1 MSRTVYALLVG
12 IDRYPRPIPPL
23 RGCVN
28 DIQVIETLLRERVA
42 GGEFVLEP
50 LVLTNEAATRQAVI
64 DGFRQ
69 HLGKAGRDDIALFY
83 YSGHGSQEQSPP
95 EFWEIEPDHL
105 DETLVCYDSRFP
117 GRYDLADKELSKLIA
132 ELAAREPQIVVVLD
146 CCHSGSGTRASE
158 AESVRRAPID
168 LRPRPLDSFLV
179 SPSEVPTRTTRGTEE
194 SATSLVALP
203 RGRHIVMAACRDEEE
218 AKEYQGDGQHRGAF
232 SYFLTQTLERA
243 GGRVS
248 YRDLF
253 KRAQAQVQGAV
264 LRQAPQIEASDVRD
278 LNLPFLGGAVTP
290 RAATFTLSH
299 SASQGWT
306 IDGGAVHGIAQPVT
320 IDGRTE
326 TTKLALF
333 PITVESLEDLS
344 ASVGRA
350 EVTEVL
356 PQLSKVAVTLADGTS
371 PDSQETYKA
380 IVTSIPLPPLAVR
393 FEGDDSLVGAARS
406 ALAASG
412 PGGSVSPY
420 VREASADEPFKLRLI
435 AQPEGYRIARAE
447 DDRPLVA
454 DIEGT
459 GSAAAQQAIARLEHI
474 ARWQTIAALANPVSR
489 IAPGA
494 VQIEIQRVSGPPVT
508 RDPSSAPVEALP
520 ATSELRLEYEYRDG
534 QWQQPQIKI
543 KLTNTGDEPL
553 YCALLDLSESY
564 AISSNVLA
572 GGGTWLQ
579 PGESAWSNDG
589 KPLFLSVPKAFYQ
602 QGVTE
607 YKDLIK
613 LIVSTDACDATLLE
627 QDALDLPR
635 QTKATRGTGPSSTLN
650 RLMRQAQTRD
660 LSDRAEDE
668 QRYADWTTSEI
679 SITTVRPL
687 GTIPVPRSGNPL
699 TLGAGVTIAPHPALE
714 ANARLTTVS
723 QAGRDLG
730 NQLLPAI
737 LRDDPTISQPLQF
750 TESRASDPGLSVL
763 ELLNVADH
771 TVVTPEQPLMVRI
784 DQSLSDD
791 EQLLPVGFDGE
802 LFLPLGLAQRDGG
815 TTEVRLDRLP
825 APVVGARSL
834 TGSIRILFQKV
845 VTQRIGKYMGWK
857 YDYPI
862 LAAAYVADDG
872 KVSYWPRPGDVK
884 QRVAT
889 ADRILIY
896 IHGIIGDTRGM
907 AASARVLDG
916 KLAPP
921 PPALLS
927 RYDLI
932 LTFDYENINTTIEET
947 ARALKQ
953 RLQAVGLGPGD
964 GKHVHIVAHSMGGLV
979 SRWFVEREGGNRI
992 VEKLVLLG
1000 TPNAG
1005 SPWPT
1010 VQTWATAALGLALNS
1025 LPVIGWPGSVLSS
1038 LLGAIETADVT
1049 LDQMAPGSPF
1059 FEALDASDDPGIP
1072 YVVLAGNTSLIPA
1085 ALAPTNGD
1093 GDSGLLSRL
1102 LSKLTLPNALHA
1114 ATALA
1119 FFGQPNDIA
1128 VSVRSIT
1135 NINDQRSPQPVVRE
1149 IACDHITYFSTVAG
1163 LQALAEALPDD

>member
-28 DIQVIETLLRERVA
+28 DIRVIETLLRERVG
-42 GGEFVLEP
+42 GGEFTVAP
-50 LVLTNEAATRQAVI
+50 LVLTNEDATRQAVI
-64 DGFRQ
+64 DGFRR
-69 HLGKAGRDDIALFY
+69 HLSQAGRDDIALFY
-83 YSGHGSQEQSPP
+83 YSGHGSQEQAPS

-117 GRYDLADKELSKLIA
+117 GRHDLADKELSQLIA
-132 ELAAREPQIVVVLD
+132 EVAAKEPQIVVVLD
-146 CCHSGSGTRASE
+146 CCHSGSGTRAAE

-168 LRPRPLDSFLV
+168 LRPRPLETFLV
-179 SPSEVPTRTTRGTEE
+179 SPAEVATLATRSAEE

-232 SYFLTQTLERA
+232 SYFLTQTLERS
-243 GGRVS
+243 GGAVS

-253 KRAQAQVQGAV
+253 KRAQALVQGAV
-264 LRQAPQIEASDVRD
+264 LRQAPQIEAGDVRD

-290 RAATFTLSH
+290 RVATFTLSH

-306 IDGGAVHGIAQPVT
+306 IDGGAVHGIVQPVT
-320 IDGRTE
+320 IEGRAE
-326 TTKLALF
+326 TTTLALF
-333 PITVESLEDLS
+333 PITAESLVDLS

-356 PQLSKVAVTLADGTS
+356 PQLSKVAVTLTDGTS
-371 PDSQETYKA
+371 PDPQQTYKA
-380 IVTSIPLPPLAVR
+380 IVTSVPLPPLPVR
-393 FEGDDSLVGAARS
+393 FEGDEALVGAARE
-406 ALAASG
+406 ALAAAG
-412 PGGSVSPY
+412 PGGTPSPY

-435 AQPEGYRIARAE
+435 AQTDGYRIARTV
-447 DDRPLVA
+447 DDRALVA
-454 DIEGT
+454 DIEGS
-459 GSAAAQQAIARLEHI
+459 GSAAAQQAITRLDHI
-474 ARWQTIAALANPVSR
+474 ARWHTIAELANPASR

-508 RDPSSAPVEALP
+508 RDPSSAPVEVLP
-520 ATSELRLEYEYRDG
+520 ATSEQRLEYTYRDG
-534 QWQQPQIKI
+534 TWQQPQIKI
-543 KLTNTGDEPL
+543 KLTNTGNEPL

-564 AISSNVLA
+564 AISSGVLV
-572 GGGTWLQ
+572 GGGTWLK
-579 PGESAWSNDG
+579 PGGSAWSNDG
-589 KPLFLSVPKAFYQ
+589 KPLFLSVPKALWQ
-602 QGVTE
+602 EGVTE

-613 LIVSTDACDATLLE
+613 LIVSTEACDATLLE
-627 QDALDLPR
+627 QEALDLPR
-635 QTKATRGTGPSSTLN
+635 QAKATRSAGPSSTLN

-687 GTIPVPRSGNPL
+687 GTIPVPRSGNAL

-730 NQLLPAI
+730 NQVLPAI
-737 LRDDPTISQPLQF
+737 LRDDPAISQPLQF

-771 TVVTPEQPLMVRI
+771 TVVTPEQPLMLRI
-784 DQSLSDD
+784 EQPLSDD
-791 EQLLPVGFDGE
+791 EQILPVGFDGE
-802 LFLPLGLAQRDGG
+802 FFLPLGLAQRDGSG
-815 TTEVRLDRLP
+815 TEIRLDRLP

-862 LAAAYVADDG
+862 LAAAYVAQDG
-872 KVSYWPRPGDVK
+872 NVSYWPRPGDVK
-884 QRVAT
+884 QRVAA
-889 ADRILIY
+889 ADRILLY

-907 AASARVLDG
+907 AASARVNDD
-916 KLAPP
+916 KL
-921 PPALLS
+921 ALLS

-953 RLQAVGLGPGD
+953 RLQAVGLGPGH
-964 GKHVHIVAHSMGGLV
+964 GKQLHIVAHSMGGLV
-979 SRWFVEREGGNRI
+979 SRWFVEREGGHRI

-1010 VQTWATAALGLALNS
+1010 VQAWATAALGLALNS
-1025 LPVIGWPGSVLSS
+1025 LPVLGWPGSVLSS
-1038 LLGAIETADVT
+1038 LLGAIEAADVT
-1049 LDQMAPGSPF
+1049 LDQMAPGSQL

-1085 ALAPTNGD
+1085 AVAQTNGD
-1093 GDSGLLSRL
+1093 GSVLARL

-1128 VSVRSIT
+1128 VSVQSIT
-1135 NINDQRSPQPVVRE
+1135 NVNAERSPQPLVRE
-1149 IACDHITYFSTVAG
+1149 VACDHITYFSTVAG
-1163 LQALAEALPDD
+1163 LQALAEALPES

>member
-28 DIQVIETLLRERVA
+28 DIQVIETLLRERVV
-42 GGEFVLEP
+42 GGEFALAP
-50 LVLTNEAATRQAVI
+50 LVLTDEAATRQALI

-69 HLGKAGRDDIALFY
+69 HLSKAGRDDIALFY
-83 YSGHGSQEQSPP
+83 YSGHGSQEQSPS

-105 DETLVCYDSRFP
+105 DETLVCYDSRQP

-132 ELAAREPQIVVVLD
+132 EVAANEPQIVIVLD
-146 CCHSGSGTRASE
+146 CCHSGSGTRAAE
-158 AESVRRAPID
+158 AGSVRRAPVD

-179 SPSEVPTRTTRGTEE
+179 SPAEALAFGTRSPAE
-194 SATSLVALP
+194 SATDWLALP

-218 AKEYQGDGQHRGAF
+218 AKEYQGGGRQRGAF
-232 SYFLTQTLERA
+232 SYFLTQTLERS
-243 GGRVS
+243 GGGVS

-253 KRAQAQVQGAV
+253 KRAQSQVHGAV
-264 LRQAPQIEASDVRD
+264 LRQSPQIEASDVRD

-290 RAATFTLSH
+290 RVATFTLSYN
-299 SASQGWT
+299 ASHGWT

-320 IDGRTE
+320 IQGRTE
-326 TTKLALF
+326 TTTLALF
-333 PITVESLEDLS
+333 PITADRLDDLR

-350 EVTEVL
+350 EVIEVL
-356 PQLSKVAVTLADGTS
+356 PQLSKVAVTLTDSTP
-371 PDSQETYKA
+371 PDQQQTYKA
-380 IVTSIPLPPLAVR
+380 IVTSIPLPPLTVR
-393 FEGDDSLVGAARS
+393 FEGDESAVGAARE

-412 PGGSVSPY
+412 PGQTPSMY

-435 AQPEGYRIARAE
+435 AQPDGYRIARALE
-447 DDRPLVA
+447 DRPLVA
-454 DIEGT
+454 DIEDS
-459 GSAAAQQAIARLEHI
+459 GSGAAQQAIGRLEHI
-474 ARWQTIAALANPVSR
+474 ARWQTIAELANPASR

-494 VQIEIQRVSGPPVT
+494 VQIEILRVSGPPVT
-508 RDPSSAPVEALP
+508 RDPSSAPVAAL
-520 ATSELRLEYEYRDG
+520 ATTSDLRLEYEYRAEK
-534 QWQQPQIKI
+534 WQEPQIKI
-543 KLTNTGDEPL
+543 KLTNTSDEPL

-564 AISSNVLA
+564 AIRSGLLP
-572 GGGTWLQ
+572 GGGVWLR
-579 PGESAWSNDG
+579 PGETAWSNDG
-589 KPLFLSVPKAFYQ
+589 KPLFLSVPKALWQ

-627 QDALDLPR
+627 QDALDMPR
-635 QTKATRGTGPSSTLN
+635 QTKATRGAGPSSTLN

-660 LSDRAEDE
+660 ISDRPEDE
-668 QRYADWTTSEI
+668 QRYADWTASEI

-687 GTIPVPRSGNPL
+687 GTIPVPRSGAAL
-699 TLGAGVTIAPHPALE
+699 MLGAGVLIAPHPALE
-714 ANARLTTVS
+714 ASARLTTVS

-730 NQLLPAI
+730 NLLLPPI
-737 LRDDPTISQPLQF
+737 LREDPSITQPLQF

-763 ELLNVADH
+763 ELMNVADH
-771 TVVTPEQPLMVRI
+771 RVVTPEQPLVLRI
-784 DQSLSDD
+784 EQALRDD
-791 EQLLPVGFDGE
+791 EQILPVGFDGE
-802 LFLPLGLAQRDGG
+802 FFLPLGSARPAGNA
-815 TTEVRLDRLP
+815 TEIRLDRLP

-845 VTQRIGKYMGWK
+845 VTQRVGKYMGWQ

-862 LAAAYVADDG
+862 LAAAYVAEDG
-872 KVSYWPRPGDVK
+872 KVSYWPRPADVK
-884 QRVAT
+884 QRVAA
-889 ADRILIY
+889 ADRILLY

-907 AASARVLDG
+907 AGSARVTDA

-921 PPALLS
+921 PPSLMS

-947 ARALKQ
+947 ARALKR
-953 RLQAVGLGPGD
+953 RLQAVGLGAGH
-964 GKHVHIVAHSMGGLV
+964 GKKLHIVAHSMGGLV

-1010 VQTWATAALGLALNS
+1010 VQAWATAALGLALNS
-1025 LPVIGWPGSVLSS
+1025 LPVLGWPGSVLSS
-1038 LLGAIETADVT
+1038 LLGAIEATDVT
-1049 LDQMAPGSPF
+1049 LDQMAPGSQL

-1085 ALAPTNGD
+1085 ALAQTENEQGLLAR
-1093 GDSGLLSRL
+1093 LLSRL
-1102 LSKLTLPNALHA
+1102 SLPNALHG

-1135 NINDQRSPQPVVRE
+1135 NIDDERSPLPLVRE
-1149 IACDHITYFSTVAG
+1149 IACDHITYFSTIAG
-1163 LQALAEALPDD
+1163 LQALAEALPA